1 VLADHAAAW
10 HMSAGHISELR
21 RERVADHDLALLA
34 ALSAA
39 AGASLRCER
48 HTMSF
53 VLLDLRAVSTQIDV
67 CVGAAFILLD
77 VFWPVK

>member
-1 VLADHAAAW
+1 
-10 HMSAGHISELR
+10 MSAGHISELR

-48 HTMSF
+48 HTMSCM
-53 VLLDLRAVSTQIDV
+53 LHELRAVSTHIDV
-67 CVGAAFILLD
+67 CAGAAFILLD
-77 VFWPVK
+77 VVWLVK